1 MTDKLFAEIWA
12 DAQQITDID
21 AFSSD
26 WALSSALLPED
37 ADMDPILW
45 EQLRIMW
52 HVAHDKFKGLL
63 QQMGLKQTGCA
74 TRFCIPLRT
83 VQGWALGERE
93 CTPYIRL
100 MMAEATGYLRLRDYG
115 NKKGE

>member
-12 DAQQITDID
+12 DAQKTNDID

-26 WALSSALLPED
+26 WVLSSALLPED
-37 ADMDPILW
+37 ADMDPTLW
-45 EQLRIMW
+45 EQLRILW
-52 HVAHDKFKGLL
+52 RVAHDPFKDLL
-63 QQMGLKQTGCA
+63 QLMGLRQTGCA

-93 CTPYIRL
+93 CPAYIRL
-100 MMAEATGYLRLRDYG
+100 MMSEAVGAVRLRDHG
-115 NKKGE
+115 KA